1 MHRPAPPTQA
11 SSRQVQGRGQGGGGG
26 GGQSGG
32 VLKLN
37 VAIAGEFSMGNF
49 GNQQWR
55 DTGNTATEDA
65 GPSNIKLLYVT
76 GHSFRI
82 STMCIL
88 YVY

>member
-55 DTGNTATEDA
+55 DICPTTEDA
-65 GPSNIKLLYVT
+65 GPSNIGTLC
-76 GHSFRI
+76 HQSQF
-82 STMCIL
+82 
-88 YVY
+88 

>member
-55 DTGNTATEDA
+55 DTATGDA
-65 GPSNIKLLYVT
+65 GPSNIGTLC
-76 GHSFRI
+76 H
-82 STMCIL
+82 
-88 YVY
+88 

>member
-11 SSRQVQGRGQGGGGG
+11 SSRQVQGRGQGGGGGRG

-55 DTGNTATEDA
+55 DTCNTATRDA
-65 GPSNIKLLYVT
+65 GPSNIGTLC
-76 GHSFRI
+76 H
-82 STMCIL
+82 
-88 YVY
+88 

>member
-11 SSRQVQGRGQGGGGG
+11 SSRQVQGRGQGGGEG

-49 GNQQWR
+49 GNQQ
-55 DTGNTATEDA
+55 
-65 GPSNIKLLYVT
+65 
-76 GHSFRI
+76 
-82 STMCIL
+82 
-88 YVY
+88 

>member
-26 GGQSGG
+26 

-49 GNQQWR
+49 GSQQWR
-55 DTGNTATEDA
+55 DTCNTATGDA
-65 GPSNIKLLYVT
+65 GPSNIGTLC
-76 GHSFRI
+76 HQSQF
-82 STMCIL
+82 
-88 YVY
+88 

>member
-1 MHRPAPPTQA
+1 MIIHVDVRPCNTVQYFVFAGMHRPAPPTQA

-49 GNQQWR
+49 GNQQ
-55 DTGNTATEDA
+55 
-65 GPSNIKLLYVT
+65 
-76 GHSFRI
+76 
-82 STMCIL
+82 
-88 YVY
+88 

>member
-55 DTGNTATEDA
+55 DICNTAIGDA
-65 GPSNIKLLYVT
+65 GPSNIGTLC
-76 GHSFRI
+76 HQSQF
-82 STMCIL
+82 
-88 YVY
+88 